1 MANTIGLKPL
11 LSGTR
16 TEDEG
21 LYVEQHR
28 YWLDVMN
35 KALEGEFQADEE

>member
-1 MANTIGLKPL
+1 MGLSPL

-21 LYVEQHR
+21 LFVRQHA
-28 YWLDVMN
+28 YWAQCMQRAFASDDV
-35 KALEGEFQADEE
+35 ADDKVAA